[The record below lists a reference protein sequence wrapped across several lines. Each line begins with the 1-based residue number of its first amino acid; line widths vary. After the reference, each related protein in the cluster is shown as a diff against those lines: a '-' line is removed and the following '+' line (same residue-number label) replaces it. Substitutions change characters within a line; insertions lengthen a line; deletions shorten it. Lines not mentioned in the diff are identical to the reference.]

1 MHDTIANKIRRD
13 ERNAQMNIGKAIGM
27 YKINQAYYHKM
38 DEEHNDI
45 VNNP

>member
-38 DEEHNDI
+38 YEEHNDI